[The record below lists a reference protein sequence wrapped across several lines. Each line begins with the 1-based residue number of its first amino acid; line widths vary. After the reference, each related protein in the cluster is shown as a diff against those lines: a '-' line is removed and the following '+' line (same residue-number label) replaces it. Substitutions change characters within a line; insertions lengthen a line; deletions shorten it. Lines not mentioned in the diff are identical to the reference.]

1 MGGLREPKP
10 TMSLASVADADNAA
24 FDAGFVVAQGATVT
38 VKVNGTALT
47 ATELAN
53 REGVDIRYYS
63 VIYQA
68 IDEIQSALKGMLK
81 PVYEEKELGRAEI
94 RAIFRSSK
102 VGNIA
107 GCLVTSGIMRRN
119 AKARLLRD
127 NVVVAETVT
136 ISSLKREKDDA
147 TEVRDGYECGLTL
160 TYNDIK
166 EGDVIEAYELVEKER
181 T

>member
-1 MGGLREPKP
+1 
-10 TMSLASVADADNAA
+10 
-24 FDAGFVVAQGATVT
+24 
-38 VKVNGTALT
+38 
-47 ATELAN
+47 
-53 REGVDIRYYS
+53 
-63 VIYQA
+63 
-68 IDEIQSALKGMLK
+68 MLK

-107 GCLVTSGIMRRN
+107 GCLVTSGVVRRN

-127 NVVVAETVT
+127 NIVVSENLTVQ
-136 ISSLKREKDDA
+136 SLRREKDDV

-166 EGDVIEAYELVEKER
+166 EGDVIETYELVEKER
-181 T
+181 A